1 MDKRTQLVIK
11 QMNIENMQ
19 KLKEITKPLK
29 SKVYVF

>member
-1 MDKRTQLVIK
+1 MDKRTQLVTK

-29 SKVYVF
+29 K